1 MNTNLKL
8 LMIVIVTIFS
18 FSCKEKS
25 GTNFEVNGTIANIE
39 KLASQYPTLFRKDSL
54 KVFLYE
60 VPFGNE
66 IPPVQLDSAY
76 VTPKNNSFTLSA
88 NVQHIGMI
96 DVMLE
101 NGPMIPLVNDEEKV
115 TVMIDLDSRDNFYS
129 VKGSPASQ
137 QMRDFIMGYTEKSNA
152 AETAFKNLDSLKLR
166 SSSDSVL
173 LGATNQKNSSLEA
186 MNSYSKQFLS
196 TVNHPVVAAF
206 ILGTSSATLPVNELE
221 TELNKQLQKYPSDQS
236 LTFLKK
242 QFDARKAQLAQRD
255 ANMSQQQQNSWVGK
269 KAPQLTLPDQ
279 NGKDISLDAFK
290 GKYVLVDFWASWC
303 KPCRE
308 ENPNVVKAFNEFK
321 NKNFTILG
329 VSLDR
334 EKASW
339 LQAIQDDQLAWTH
352 VSDLA
357 FWDSKAVQAY
367 KFEGIPYNVLID
379 PSGTIIAEN
388 LRGNA
393 LSGKLQEVLQ

>member
-25 GTNFEVNGTIANIE
+25 GSNFEVNGTIANIE

-76 VTPKNNSFTLSA
+76 VTSKNNTFTLSA

-137 QMRDFIMGYTEKSNA
+137 QMRDFIMGY
-152 AETAFKNLDSLKLR
+152 
-166 SSSDSVL
+166 
-173 LGATNQKNSSLEA
+173 
-186 MNSYSKQFLS
+186 
-196 TVNHPVVAAF
+196 
-206 ILGTSSATLPVNELE
+206 
-221 TELNKQLQKYPSDQS
+221 
-236 LTFLKK
+236 
-242 QFDARKAQLAQRD
+242 
-255 ANMSQQQQNSWVGK
+255 
-269 KAPQLTLPDQ
+269 
-279 NGKDISLDAFK
+279 
-290 GKYVLVDFWASWC
+290 
-303 KPCRE
+303 
-308 ENPNVVKAFNEFK
+308 
-321 NKNFTILG
+321 
-329 VSLDR
+329 
-334 EKASW
+334 
-339 LQAIQDDQLAWTH
+339 
-352 VSDLA
+352 
-357 FWDSKAVQAY
+357 
-367 KFEGIPYNVLID
+367 
-379 PSGTIIAEN
+379 
-388 LRGNA
+388 
-393 LSGKLQEVLQ
+393 